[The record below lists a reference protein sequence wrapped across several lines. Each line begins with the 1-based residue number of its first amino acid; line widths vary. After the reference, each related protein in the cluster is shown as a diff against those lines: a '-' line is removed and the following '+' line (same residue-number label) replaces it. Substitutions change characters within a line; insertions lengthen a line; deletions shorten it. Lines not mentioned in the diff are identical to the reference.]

1 MENSADQL
9 IMLVLFFFGVGL
21 KGGVPLSL
29 KVLKNKIKNLL
40 QVSKHL
46 VSVPCVY
53 VSELGTC

>member
-9 IMLVLFFFGVGL
+9 IMLVLFFGVGL

-29 KVLKNKIKNLL
+29 KVLKNKIKNVL